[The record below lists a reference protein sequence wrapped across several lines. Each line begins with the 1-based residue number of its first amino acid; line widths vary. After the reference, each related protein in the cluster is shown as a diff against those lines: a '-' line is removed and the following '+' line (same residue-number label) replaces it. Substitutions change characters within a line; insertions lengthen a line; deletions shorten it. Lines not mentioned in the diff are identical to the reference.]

1 MLIKVSTDGYRD
13 YPDWDSKGLVRKY
26 VRRTVVLLSKG
37 LDERKKI
44 IRAVETLLIRL
55 DDEESF
61 QRQDTVQDILREP
74 R

>member
-1 MLIKVSTDGYRD
+1 
-13 YPDWDSKGLVRKY
+13 
-26 VRRTVVLLSKG
+26 VVLLSKG

-44 IRAVETLLIRL
+44 IRAVETLLTRL

-61 QRQDTVQDILREP
+61 QRTDSLQEFLREQ